1 MEMKKAKLYV
11 APDAAAYC
19 KMIQTITSADLNV
32 RMQADRENL
41 TIAVE
46 CDENDENTSVSL
58 TDVIEANEIELTG
71 SNMIFIPTDN
81 SIIDEIAQTK
91 ETLEKAVANM
101 KELREEHEEVVKQRD
116 MYKRWFDTSATTS
129 RRVKEQVKA
138 IAVMINSI
146 YPER

>member
-1 MEMKKAKLYV
+1 MRKAKLYV

-19 KMIQTITSADLNV
+19 KMVQTIASTDLNV

-46 CDENDENTSVSL
+46 CDENDENTSVALS
-58 TDVIEANEIELTG
+58 DVIEANEIELTG
-71 SNMIFIPTDN
+71 SKMIFIPADN